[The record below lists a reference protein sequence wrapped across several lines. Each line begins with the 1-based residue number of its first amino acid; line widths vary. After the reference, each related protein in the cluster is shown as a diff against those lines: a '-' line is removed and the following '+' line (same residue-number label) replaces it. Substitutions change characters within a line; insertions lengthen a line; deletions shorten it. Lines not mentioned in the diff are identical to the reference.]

1 MGREVS
7 VGTCWWLPAFRA
19 QHLEAGLWRGGG
31 MGQGRPGAR
40 ALCSPPPLLVA
51 ETPASFP
58 GDSTV
63 PVLPMPNPCHGVSK
77 VLLHSVPHASF
88 WSFPRAVSSVRSVLP
103 LEVSRAGSHPDSP
116 SSFLK
121 PNLYFLQRLHH
132 CWKLSTWHV
141 VCFQSVLQTLKCK
154 SCASRTTMGSFILVP
169 QPLGEGSTQRKLS
182 VNVGGKKG

>member
-1 MGREVS
+1 MVWVVVGREVS

-51 ETPASFP
+51 ETPACFP

-88 WSFPRAVSSVRSVLP
+88 WSFPRAGSSVRSVLP

-121 PNLYFLQRLHH
+121 PSLCFLQRLHH

-141 VCFQSVLQTLKCK
+141 VCFQSGPVP
-154 SCASRTTMGSFILVP
+154 AGRPWAHSFLCP
-169 QPLGEGSTQRKLS
+169 SP
-182 VNVGGKKG
+182 